1 MPDVST
7 VVPKEY
13 PPCRKACPAGVN
25 VQAYV
30 ALVSQGKFEEALKV
44 IRKSIPFPS
53 VCGRVCFAPCEDACA
68 RQNVDEP
75 VAIRSLKRLV
85 ADHQAASG
93 KREKPKPISKTH
105 HERIAIIGSGP
116 AGLTAAYELAKLG
129 YPVVVFESASK
140 PGGSLRYC
148 IPEYRLPESALDA
161 EIEYIMETGVEI
173 QLNTKIG
180 RDLTIDD
187 IIKQGYKAVFIA
199 TGAHQC
205 ISLNIEGEEL
215 GGVFHALD
223 FLVKAKAG
231 DQVDLRGKVAVIGG
245 GNVAID
251 AARTSKRLGGKE
263 VTIIYRRSEKE
274 MPAHR
279 REVEE
284 AKQEGVKFLFLA
296 APKRILGQN
305 GRVAGIECFKTALG
319 QADESGRRRPVP
331 VEGSEFVVPAS
342 AVLLAIGEMPDVSF
356 LPKNVEVARGN
367 RVVVDQVT
375 LETKSSGVFA
385 GGDAVSGPASVIE
398 AIAAGKRAAISIDRY
413 VRGVDLKAG
422 RTEEVHETTWVPDE
436 AILVKKPR
444 QNVSCL
450 EPTERATCFEEVE
463 LGLTPEAGLLE
474 ARRCLSCGPCVECL
488 EKEELCD
495 ADDAIVDKDRC
506 IACANCQ
513 KICEYGA
520 IEVDKSVA
528 KIDPI
533 LCKGCGTCAVECPA
547 EAITMQNFSDE
558 KILAQIEDAAASWG
572 IGKPGNLA
580 FVCDWSTKEDGLEWP
595 EDTRIIPV
603 RCSGRIDP
611 LHVLRAFALGA
622 DGVLIVGC
630 EAKDCHY
637 VFGSVVTKK
646 RVTQM
651 KEWLQ
656 AIGIEPERLTME
668 KSSVGNE
675 QSLNEIIQRFADRM
689 EKAGAT
695 PLKKAVNK

>member
-1 MPDVST
+1 MPAVST
-7 VVPKEY
+7 VVSKGY

-30 ALVSQGKFEEALKV
+30 ALVSQGKFDEALKV

-53 VCGRVCFAPCEDACA
+53 VCGRVCFAPCEDACS
-68 RQNVDEP
+68 RKNVDEP
-75 VAIRSLKRLV
+75 VAIRALKRLV
-85 ADHQAASG
+85 ADHEVASG
-93 KREKPKPISKTH
+93 RREEPKPIRKIHS
-105 HERIAIIGSGP
+105 ERIAIIGSGP
-116 AGLTAAYELAKLG
+116 AGLTAAYELAKQG
-129 YPVVVFESASK
+129 YPAVVFESASK

-161 EIEYIMETGVEI
+161 EIEYILETGVEVR
-173 QLNTKIG
+173 LNTKIG
-180 RDLTIDD
+180 RDLTIND
-187 IIKQGYKAVFIA
+187 IMKQGYKAVFVA

-205 ISLNIEGEEL
+205 IGLNIEGEEL
-215 GGVFHALD
+215 TGVFHALE
-223 FLVKAKAG
+223 FLVKARAG
-231 DQVDLRGKVAVIGG
+231 QPVDIQDKVAVIGG
-245 GNVAID
+245 GNVAVD
-251 AARTSKRLGGKE
+251 AARTSMRLGAKE

-279 REVEE
+279 KEVEE
-284 AKQEGVKFLFLA
+284 ARQEGVKFLFLA

-305 GRVAGIECFKTALG
+305 SRVTSIECIKTVLG
-319 QADESGRRRPVP
+319 QPDKSGRRRPVP

-342 AVLLAIGEMPDVSF
+342 TVLLAIGEMPDVSF
-356 LPKNVEVARGN
+356 LPKDVEVARGN

-375 LETKSSGVFA
+375 LETKSPGVFA

-413 VRGVDLKAG
+413 VRGVDLKVG
-422 RTEEVHETTWVPDE
+422 RAEEVYETTWVPEE

-444 QNVSCL
+444 QKVPCL
-450 EPTERATCFEEVE
+450 EATERARCFEEVE
-463 LGLTPEAGLLE
+463 VGLTPEAGLSE
-474 ARRCLSCGPCVECL
+474 ALRCLSCGPCAECL

-495 ADDAIVDKDRC
+495 ADDIIVDNDRC

-528 KIDPI
+528 KIDPD
-533 LCKGCGTCAVECPA
+533 LCKGCGTCVVECPA
-547 EAITMQNFSDE
+547 EAIAMQNFSDE
-558 KILAQIEDAAASWG
+558 KILAQLEDAAASWEA
-572 IGKPGNLA
+572 GKPKTLA
-580 FVCDWSTKEDGLEWP
+580 FVCNWSTRESALEWP
-595 EDTRIIPV
+595 KDVRVIPV
-603 RCSGRIDP
+603 RCSGRVDP

-622 DGVLIVGC
+622 DGVLIVSC
-630 EAKDCHY
+630 ESKDCHY
-637 VFGSVVTKK
+637 TFGSTVARRRIVEI
-646 RVTQM
+646 R
-651 KEWLQ
+651 EWLR

-675 QSLNEIIQRFADRM
+675 QHLNEMVRSFADKV

-695 PLKKAVNK
+695 PLR